1 MFPPPTQ
8 AVHGADICAGHPS
21 QQLPG
26 LLLRKASFMAKE
38 RPFFFTEK
46 NHVFQAG
53 KNKVRVR
60 SHISKYT
67 FHMETPFPPSLGRQS
82 LPSDEDMKLQTK
94 QIPPSRMPHR
104 ARGRHPGAGRAV
116 IDAADQ
122 FLEGVLLSSLQNPTV
137 NAPSPVRQAL
147 AAAGRLNPSTLQS
160 LTTPYTARVQST
172 RVLREV
178 RQREKGRTKGGREW
192 GRQLLLIELN

>member
-1 MFPPPTQ
+1 
-8 AVHGADICAGHPS
+8 
-21 QQLPG
+21 
-26 LLLRKASFMAKE
+26 
-38 RPFFFTEK
+38 
-46 NHVFQAG
+46 
-53 KNKVRVR
+53 
-60 SHISKYT
+60 
-67 FHMETPFPPSLGRQS
+67 
-82 LPSDEDMKLQTK
+82 
-94 QIPPSRMPHR
+94 MPHR

-137 NAPSPVRQAL
+137 NAPSPVRQAM

-172 RVLREV
+172 RILREV
-178 RQREKGRTKGGREW
+178 RHSKKGRTKGGREW